1 MSKREH
7 TTVMIRKSTKPRFEQ
22 VKEVVAEELGKKP
35 TNADVV
41 EEITEAYL
49 GGDSLGRWQ
58 DD

>member
-22 VKEVVAEELGKKP
+22 VKEVVAEELGESP

-41 EEITEAYL
+41 EELVRAYL
-49 GGDSLGRWQ
+49 GDKPLGEWRNQ
-58 DD
+58 